1 MNEFQFDKNKHEYT
15 LDGRPLISVTQL
27 MKKHGLS
34 TDYSAV
40 DPEVLSAA
48 AERGAL
54 IHREIEEYIKT
65 GEPGFT
71 EECAAFADMA
81 EDMHLSKIE
90 SEVMVHNDIVAG
102 TVDIMCMGITK
113 DARTV
118 SILGD
123 CKTTTQLHVDAVR
136 WQLSIYEVL
145 TGREFDE
152 LYAFHLVG
160 SKAKAVPVGRVPREE
175 IERLFECE
183 RTGQAY
189 IPPKA
194 VIPGDLM
201 ERAMAAE
208 TAIKEAEA
216 AKKAADEQAKAIRGE
231 LMAFMEREGIKS
243 FENDSMK
250 ITYIEPTTRVTV
262 DTKKLKEFDRRA
274 YDACQRSTIIPASLR
289 ITIRG

>member
-1 MNEFQFDKNKHEYT
+1 MNEFQFDKNTHVYT
-15 LDGRPLISVTQL
+15 FNGYPLISVTQL

-34 TDYSAV
+34 PDYSAV
-40 DPEVLSAA
+40 DPEVLFAA
-48 AERGAL
+48 AERGTL
-54 IHREIEEYIKT
+54 IHREIEEYLKT

-102 TVDIMCMGITK
+102 TVDIMCTGITK

-123 CKTTTQLHVDAVR
+123 FKTTTQLYIDAVR
-136 WQLSIYEVL
+136 WQLSIYEAL

-160 SKAKAVPVGRVPREE
+160 SKAKAVQVGRVPREE
-175 IERLFECE
+175 VERLFECE
-183 RTGQAY
+183 RTGQVY

-208 TAIKEAEA
+208 IAIKQAEA
-216 AKKAADEQAKAIRGE
+216 AKISR
-231 LMAFMEREGIKS
+231 
-243 FENDSMK
+243 
-250 ITYIEPTTRVTV
+250 
-262 DTKKLKEFDRRA
+262 
-274 YDACQRSTIIPASLR
+274 
-289 ITIRG
+289 